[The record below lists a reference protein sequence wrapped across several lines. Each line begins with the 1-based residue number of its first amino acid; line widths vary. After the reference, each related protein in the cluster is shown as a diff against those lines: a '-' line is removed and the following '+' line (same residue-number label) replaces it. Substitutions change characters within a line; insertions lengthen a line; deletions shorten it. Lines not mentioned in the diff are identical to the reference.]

1 MRKFL
6 LLIMLTTLIGGL
18 SVMTSCKKSTEDDEK
33 VKEEPP
39 KKEWTILLYGR
50 PSCGICSA
58 LKADLNAESIAF
70 TEYDIDT
77 QSDKNSE
84 MWAKLS
90 AIGHTGSVG
99 LPVVDV
105 IVDGES
111 NVFIRPSV
119 ADDIKPLI
127 E

>member
-1 MRKFL
+1 MKKFL
-6 LLIMLTTLIGGL
+6 LLIMITTLIGSL
-18 SVMTSCKKSTEDDEK
+18 SVLSSCKKSTDDE

-58 LKADLNAESIAF
+58 LKADLNSANIAF
-70 TEYDIDT
+70 TEYDVDT

-90 AIGHTGSVG
+90 SIGHTGSVG

-105 IVDGES
+105 IVDGKS

-119 ADDIKPLI
+119 EVDIKPLI

>member
-1 MRKFL
+1 MRKFI
-6 LLIMLTTLIGGL
+6 LLIMLTTLIGGFG
-18 SVMTSCKKSTEDDEK
+18 VMTSCNKSTDEDEVND
-33 VKEEPP
+33 PP
-39 KKEWTILLYGR
+39 KKEWTVLLYGR

-58 LKADLNAESIAF
+58 LKADLNTANIAF

-77 QSDKNSE
+77 QSDKKDE
-84 MWAKLS
+84 MWAKLT
-90 AIGHTGSVG
+90 AIGHSGSVG

-111 NVFIRPSV
+111 NVLIQPSV
-119 ADDIKPLI
+119 ENDIKPLI